1 MFADEATI
9 LEILTREVSLIEPL
23 KVEYTTSLRQELEL
37 DSLDLAVFMLAV
49 QEKYNIKISDEEL
62 EELDNI
68 SEIVQRVN
76 GLLN

>member
-1 MFADEATI
+1 MFAEEATI
-9 LEILTREVSLIEPL
+9 LKILTREVSLIEPL
-23 KVEYTTSLRQELEL
+23 KVEYTTSLRQELDL

-49 QEKYNIKISDEEL
+49 QEKYNVKISDEEL

-76 GLLN
+76 DLLN